1 MTLTNDVVTS
11 INNSA
16 VIIIFDATSKSL
28 AQKSQRGIALTLFIN
43 EVPDKE
49 LLKYEAENIKSEFMI
64 DEHRKAITKGA
75 SKAMILE

>member
-1 MTLTNDVVTS
+1 MTLTNDIVTS

-28 AQKSQRGIALTLFIN
+28 AQKSQRGIALTLFI
-43 EVPDKE
+43 EIADKE
-49 LLKYEAENIKSEFMI
+49 LLKYEAENIKSESMI

-75 SKAMILE
+75 PNFMILE